1 MKKELLFESKV
12 AAKFMQ
18 TAGLSEET
26 RRNLIEEMYGAK
38 MDEFGEVYEQEEEME
53 DMDPE
58 AGDMGPEV
66 PEDVDMG
73 PEAPEDVDMDPEAP
87 EDVGMEPADAEKV
100 KVLAD
105 VVKQLS
111 AALDIEDQ
119 VEVSGLEDDV
129 EGEGEPAGM
138 EPLKE
143 MGKMHDELEEMDDE
157 VLEETVRAILAK

>member
-38 MDEFGEVYEQEEEME
+38 MDEFGEVYEQEE

-58 AGDMGPEV
+58 AGDMEAPEA
-66 PEDVDMG
+66 
-73 PEAPEDVDMDPEAP
+73 PEAPEDVDMDPEDVDMDPEAP
-87 EDVGMEPADAEKV
+87 EGVGMEPEDVEKA

-105 VVKQLS
+105 VVEQL
-111 AALDIEDQ
+111 ATALGIKDQ
-119 VEVSGLEDDV
+119 VEVSGLED
-129 EGEGEPAGM
+129 EPPAKL
-138 EPLKE
+138 EE
-143 MGKMHDELEEMDDE
+143 MGRMHDELEEMDDE

>member
-38 MDEFGEVYEQEEEME
+38 MDEFGEVYEQEE

-58 AGDMGPEV
+58 AGDMEAPEA
-66 PEDVDMG
+66 
-73 PEAPEDVDMDPEAP
+73 PEAPEDVDMDPEDVDMDPEDVDMDPEAP
-87 EDVGMEPADAEKV
+87 EGVGMEPEDVEKA

-105 VVKQLS
+105 VVEQL
-111 AALDIEDQ
+111 ATALGIKDQ
-119 VEVSGLEDDV
+119 VEVSGLED
-129 EGEGEPAGM
+129 EPPAKL
-138 EPLKE
+138 EE
-143 MGKMHDELEEMDDE
+143 MGRMHDELEEMDDE